1 MNAESTKRRAFISLL
16 KYAIIEE
23 YYTSRRIFA
32 ILKEYEN
39 EEVWD
44 TLFGILIDTE
54 KHKIM
59 LNDVINLLNFDEKV
73 ELEDANLVALASETQ
88 GKVSDILEDLLATEK
103 YFQKTYR
110 QILRYF
116 ENEIELILDIETSD
130 IIRKKLEDIIDDETR
145 HVDILSG
152 LIM

>member
-32 ILKEYEN
+32 ILREYEN